1 MMDNELAKTLTVENA
16 DGSKA
21 IPLPKGGS
29 FSKHD
34 DRKEKELQEIMGEN
48 DTGKDSTVGGPAKVG
63 DAGKSATGNDEVG
76 EKDAIV
82 GQ

>member
-1 MMDNELAKTLTVENA
+1 MMDNKLAKTLTVENA
-16 DGSKA
+16 NGSKA

-29 FSKHD
+29 FSKPD
-34 DRKEKELQEIMGEN
+34 DPKEKELQEKVGEN
-48 DTGKDSTVGGPAKVG
+48 DTGKDSTVGGLAKVG

-76 EKDAIV
+76 EKDARD